1 MNFEL
6 KRTDKMC
13 CEIMKKMSLKKLLV
27 QFHIRD
33 IKENKLWLF
42 KKISDAWKKLWRV
55 ITYLFYFFLALKGG
69 VLGIC
74 PCTYLLL
81 HS

>member
-6 KRTDKMC
+6 KRTEKMC

-33 IKENKLWLF
+33 IK
-42 KKISDAWKKLWRV
+42 KISCGFLKKFQMHGKN
-55 ITYLFYFFLALKGG
+55 YGG
-69 VLGIC
+69 
-74 PCTYLLL
+74 
-81 HS
+81 

>member
-6 KRTDKMC
+6 KRTEKMC

-33 IKENKLWLF
+33 IKENKLLLF

>member
-6 KRTDKMC
+6 KRTEKMC

-81 HS
+81 YS

>member
-6 KRTDKMC
+6 KRTEKMC

-33 IKENKLWLF
+33 IKENKLLLF

-55 ITYLFYFFLALKGG
+55 ITYLFYFFWRSKEEF
-69 VLGIC
+69 
-74 PCTYLLL
+74 
-81 HS
+81 

>member
-1 MNFEL
+1 MNFQL
-6 KRTDKMC
+6 KRTEKMC
-13 CEIMKKMSLKKLLV
+13 CAITKKMSLKKLLV

-55 ITYLFYFFLALKGG
+55 ITYLFYFFWRSKEEF
-69 VLGIC
+69 
-74 PCTYLLL
+74 
-81 HS
+81 